1 MPLILCNY
9 DAFYDGLIKFFKSC
23 DRNGTLAAPELK
35 DIILADSNKEVSAL
49 GLLLQRAGT
58 FIAPTAF
65 VLHDALALLGCVCAA
80 AAAFTYSEK
89 PGIA

>member
-9 DAFYDGLIKFFKSC
+9 HGFYDGLIKFFKSC
-23 DRNGTLAAPELK
+23 DTNGTLAAPELK
-35 DIILADSNKEVSAL
+35 DIILADSNEEVTAL
-49 GLLLQRAGT
+49 GLLLQRADT
-58 FIAPTAF
+58 FIAPTAS

-80 AAAFTYSEK
+80 AAFTYSEM